1 MVRAKKSLGQHFL
14 NDKNIAQKIVEI
26 LSENNNQNIL
36 EIGPGTGVLT
46 QFLLQKDYLD
56 FKQIEIDKE
65 SVEYLLATFPQ
76 LSGEKL
82 ILGNFLKIDISTIFS
97 GPFSIIGNFPY
108 NISTQILFKVL
119 EHRNRIPVVVGM
131 FQKEVA
137 ERIASPH
144 GNKTYGIMSVLLQ
157 TFYQI
162 DYCFTV
168 NESVFTPP
176 PRVKSAVL
184 KLTRNP
190 KQELTCNERLFFTV
204 VKQAFNQRRKTLRN
218 SLKSILVNLPVHH
231 KVFGKRPEQLSVSE
245 FESLTCM
252 IEELKSMSGGNLD

>member
-14 NDKNIAQKIVEI
+14 NDKNIAQKIVEL
-26 LSENNNQNIL
+26 LSETENPNVL

-46 QFLLQKDYLD
+46 QFLLQKEGLN
-56 FKQIEIDKE
+56 FKQIEIDTE

-76 LSGEKL
+76 LKNENL
-82 ILGNFLKIDISTIFS
+82 IIGNFLKIDLTTIFT
-97 GPFSIIGNFPY
+97 GPFAIIGNFPY

-119 EHRNRIPVVVGM
+119 DNRNLVPEVVGM

-137 ERIASPH
+137 ERIASIH

-162 DYCFTV
+162 EYCFTV
-168 NESVFTPP
+168 SETVFTPP
-176 PRVKSAVL
+176 PKVKSAVL
-184 KLTRNP
+184 KLTRNQ
-190 KQELTCNERLFFTV
+190 KQELACNERFFFTV
-204 VKQAFNQRRKTLRN
+204 VKQAFGQRRKTLRN
-218 SLKSILVNLPVHH
+218 SLKSILVNLPVHQE
-231 KVFGKRPEQLSVSE
+231 VFGKRPEQLSVSD

-252 IEELKSMSGGNLD
+252 IEELKSKHIEN